1 MSDSNFRMDIHCTD
15 ACMNPLALGDAH
27 WASLTI
33 PVEGI
38 KHTQRHFKSVH
49 IIYMFF

>member
-1 MSDSNFRMDIHCTD
+1 MSDSGFRMDIHCTD

-38 KHTQRHFKSVH
+38 KNNKDILKGTH
-49 IIYMFF
+49 YMFF